1 MISYFQFTA
10 EIHRLY
16 KKKIYFLLFI
26 QTYQPYTQNPRC
38 IHTYIATFQP
48 ELILHSMSN
57 TFSLYPYMHRIHYYS
72 FAKKK

>member
-16 KKKIYFLLFI
+16 KNIYVYFLLLI
-26 QTYQPYTQNPRC
+26 QTYQSYTQNPRC

-57 TFSLYPYMHRIHYYS
+57 TFSLHPYMHRIHYYS
-72 FAKKK
+72 LAKK